1 MKETKEPGSKI
12 PFKNVLKF
20 IETGESANITIKRKE
35 YNISVNREDGLYYI
49 DGESFENRDEFIEA
63 IYNKTSVKL
72 KENTIIILNSI
83 ADGNIKVDSS
93 WKFEGKDKEQVNS
106 DEKKK
111 YKLRR
116 NMIIILILWYFIAG
130 SVIYTN
136 IKELIYN
143 EDSNINIYTT
153 AIKTIYRNR
162 VHYPIKIVARISI
175 ISMIFVFFLE
185 DNRRRIKMLFKYSKE
200 DMKKIEDEVL
210 DYIDKNTDFCNIFDR
225 VGFLEDGLYL
235 MRKTNL
241 RVIKYEDI
249 KYIFLMK
256 YNIISSGDSFGKG
269 KLERK
274 VCIVTKDNKMIALVD
289 IIHREKFVKEIL
301 KRNPNI
307 IYKKTRTIKKKEYI
321 DLEDVT
327 SINKSFFKSIFFDT
341 SRIFIKGNAI
351 LMFFFC
357 VIHNTGSVS
366 SIDNRFNT
374 IIAVFVLIPI
384 YTVIVGIS
392 DRLRRKETKK
402 INKMF

>member
-143 EDSNINIYTT
+143 EDSNINTYTT

-185 DNRRRIKMLFKYSKE
+185 YTF
-200 DMKKIEDEVL
+200 
-210 DYIDKNTDFCNIFDR
+210 
-225 VGFLEDGLYL
+225 
-235 MRKTNL
+235 
-241 RVIKYEDI
+241 
-249 KYIFLMK
+249 
-256 YNIISSGDSFGKG
+256 
-269 KLERK
+269 
-274 VCIVTKDNKMIALVD
+274 
-289 IIHREKFVKEIL
+289 
-301 KRNPNI
+301 
-307 IYKKTRTIKKKEYI
+307 
-321 DLEDVT
+321 
-327 SINKSFFKSIFFDT
+327 FFKMSI
-341 SRIFIKGNAI
+341 G
-351 LMFFFC
+351 
-357 VIHNTGSVS
+357 
-366 SIDNRFNT
+366 
-374 IIAVFVLIPI
+374 
-384 YTVIVGIS
+384 
-392 DRLRRKETKK
+392 
-402 INKMF
+402 